1 MSGAERAEAPVAAP
15 KEDPETLVLR
25 GRPRPVIRFRR
36 GLIIGISGMATAAL
50 IGLTWVAL
58 EPPSFRLAGEA
69 GAPELAAKA
78 APDGLAGAPA
88 NYAEIPHLGPPL
100 PGDLGRPVLDQRRR
114 LGVAAPAG
122 GEGMAAQA
130 DADRKLQA
138 EQRLADQEEA
148 ARTSAVLVRLASESP
163 SAQEPKSVQPT
174 AIAAPVPVTEA
185 SAAPATG
192 AGQQRKIDF
201 AHVQPGDTSPH
212 PLLGPPSPWTL
223 TAGTVIPASLITG
236 INSDLPGIVLAQ
248 VTEQVRDSATGTA
261 VLVPQGSRL
270 IGSYDS
276 MVAFGQ
282 KRALIVWQ
290 RIVLPD
296 GSSVRLD
303 NVPAADLAGY
313 AGLEDRV
320 DFHEWRLLKGIAL
333 STLLGVGSEIN
344 LGDEG
349 SDLVRAIGRSVQRD
363 GARAGDQLV
372 SRNLEVQPTLTIR
385 PGWPVRAMIHKDL
398 VLKPWRG

>member
-1 MSGAERAEAPVAAP
+1 MNEAERVEAQLSAP

-36 GLIIGISGMATAAL
+36 GLIIGVSGIATAAL
-50 IGLTWVAL
+50 VGLAWVAL

-69 GAPELAAKA
+69 DAPELAAKA
-78 APDGLAGAPA
+78 SPDGLADAPSS
-88 NYAEIPHLGPPL
+88 YADVPRLGPPL
-100 PGDLGRPVLDQRRR
+100 PGDLGRPILEQQRK
-114 LGVAAPAG
+114 LGVPP
-122 GEGMAAQA
+122 EGDAMAAQA
-130 DADRKLQA
+130 EADRKLQA
-138 EQRLADQEEA
+138 EQRLAEQAEA
-148 ARTSAVLVRLASESP
+148 ARTSSVLVRLASASP
-163 SAQEPKSVQPT
+163 PAQESKSV
-174 AIAAPVPVTEA
+174 VPAEMPITDPA
-185 SAAPATG
+185 GGTSAAPGAA

-201 AHVQPGDTSPH
+201 ARAQPGDTNPH
-212 PLLGPPSPWTL
+212 PLVGAPSPWTL
-223 TAGTVIPASLITG
+223 SAGTVIPASLITG

-248 VTEQVRDSATGTA
+248 VTEQVRDSATGSA
-261 VLVPQGSRL
+261 VLIPQGSRL

-313 AGLEDRV
+313 AGLEDKV

-333 STLLGVGSEIN
+333 STLLGIGSELS
-344 LGDEG
+344 LGSDD
-349 SDLVRAIGRSVQRD
+349 SDLVRAIERSVQRD

-372 SRNLEVQPTLTIR
+372 SRNLDVQPTLTIR
-385 PGWPVRAMIHKDL
+385 PGWPVRAMIHKDV